1 MRSDFRLHL
10 LVGAFVIFAL
20 ITGFSIAKGEDWFVS
35 VGIMMAGFLF
45 LLVFQLISF
54 YKDDKRQ
61 STPISVQKN
70 SITTH
75 VEDTQ
80 EELPDPL
87 DSGIDLP
94 ML

>member
-1 MRSDFRLHL
+1 
-10 LVGAFVIFAL
+10 
-20 ITGFSIAKGEDWFVS
+20 
-35 VGIMMAGFLF
+35 MAGFLF
-45 LLVFQLISF
+45 VLVFQLISF

>member
-1 MRSDFRLHL
+1 MP
-10 LVGAFVIFAL
+10 
-20 ITGFSIAKGEDWFVS
+20 

-61 STPISVQKN
+61 STPIAVQKN

-75 VEDTQ
+75 AEDTQ

>member
-20 ITGFSIAKGEDWFVS
+20 ITGFSIAKGEDWLIP
-35 VGIMMAGFLF
+35 VGIMMGGFLF
-45 LLVFQLISF
+45 ILVFQLISF
-54 YKDDKRQ
+54 YKDDQRQ
-61 STPISVQKN
+61 STPIAIKKN
-70 SITTH
+70 VSTTH
-75 VEDTQ
+75 AEDTQ

>member
-1 MRSDFRLHL
+1 MP
-10 LVGAFVIFAL
+10 
-20 ITGFSIAKGEDWFVS
+20 

-45 LLVFQLISF
+45 VLVFQLISF

-75 VEDTQ
+75 AEDTQ

-94 ML
+94 IL